1 MKGAKSKKHNF
12 QILIHNMDEATYK
25 AVKELSENEK
35 RSIGKQ
41 AEYMLRQFVINTT
54 PEKLFIQPLK
64 PTNLNN
70 A

>member
-1 MKGAKSKKHNF
+1 MKGAKGKKNTF

-41 AEYMLRQFVINTT
+41 AEYMLRQFVIANT
-54 PEKLFIQPLK
+54 PEQLFIQPLK
-64 PTNLNN
+64 QTT
-70 A
+70 